1 LFLGEFAYQILPG
14 SSISDQIFGNFSK
27 RISDLWEPRR
37 LLRRMERKVLVKW
50 TRLEHLPPCFVVS
63 LFQENE
69 NSLGSRWVALADRL
83 KKKKTV
89 LALCPARREQS
100 CPLPPP
106 ESGLHR
112 VCTRWTA
119 IPRPGLSGWAP
130 SRAGLVMMTSRSG
143 APSPQPHS
151 T

>member
-106 ESGLHR
+106 TPESTESVTLYPLDGDP
-112 VCTRWTA
+112 TA
-119 IPRPGLSGWAP
+119 
-130 SRAGLVMMTSRSG
+130 RAVRLG
-143 APSPQPHS
+143 A
-151 T
+151 